1 MTIRLDHTRLT
12 GLSLDKVRE
21 EGERLANEPTPLH
34 DEVDRRLR
42 VTRLQNCPSRSP
54 YVDYTEIDAALRS
67 KVPTGFRGVE
77 CNRWHYTDAD
87 LEDQDPD
94 DDATPTDVIL
104 PSLARVTR
112 ESFAMQDR
120 ADEAR
125 ARYDAERHCARAL
138 VRLRRIIVAAL
149 ALAIVL
155 LTGIAHTLTG
165 AGVR

>member
-1 MTIRLDHTRLT
+1 MTMRLDHTRLT

-34 DEVDRRLR
+34 DEVRRFR

-67 KVPTGFRGVE
+67 KVPTRARGVE

-87 LEDQDPD
+87 LEDQDSD
-94 DDATPTDVIL
+94 DDATPTDVLL
-104 PSLARVTR
+104 PSLARLTR
-112 ESFAMQDR
+112 ESLAMD
-120 ADEAR
+120 AYVDHAR
-125 ARYDAERHCARAL
+125 EEHDAERRRARAL
-138 VRLRRIIVAAL
+138 VRLRRILVAAL

-155 LTGIAHTLTG
+155 ITGIAHALTG
-165 AGVR
+165 AGVL